1 MAYFWELEW
10 KDKLVTREDAI
21 TVEHLRD
28 EYKLC
33 AVMIALAARTHGW
46 SNVSLPSFL
55 TALAALL

>member
-1 MAYFWELEW
+1 VAYFWELEW
-10 KDKLVTREDAI
+10 KDKPVTGEDAI

-28 EYKLC
+28 EHKLC
-33 AVMIALAARTHGW
+33 AVMIALAARTQGW